1 MLATHTITM
10 RPIKEGARAA
20 EGKANQWW
28 VSLSGQ
34 SIVRPKK
41 VNGNHENIRIVV
53 ELSSKEVESNS
64 GKGKSMPGHQNQAEV
79 SLSSVQKDNC
89 QSSEYQKKYLQSNTF
104 QKR

>member
-41 VNGNHENIRIVV
+41 VNGNHENIRIAVNFS
-53 ELSSKEVESNS
+53 LLKSNYFLE
-64 GKGKSMPGHQNQAEV
+64 KSNQCLV
-79 SLSSVQKDNC
+79 I
-89 QSSEYQKKYLQSNTF
+89 
-104 QKR
+104 RI